1 MTAQIINIDLCYLA
15 DSQPSICIPR
25 VFNNISEDRI
35 RRVFD
40 ELSLGRI
47 SAVDIKE
54 RRSEKGESFK
64 SVYVHFDKW
73 FWTENAQTTRKKLI
87 SGKEVKIVYDNPW
100 FWKVSASKYTHLRD
114 YEIGTTIHKQ
124 LQVNILDN
132 KVFHQVIDEF
142 YSELMSHKLS
152 GKEYNEH
159 YKRISDA
166 KERFYFTRELN
177 HNTKECNND
186 TKRDYDRRDT
196 RRDYDKRDYDRRNT
210 KERDTRRDYDRRDTR
225 ERDYDRRET
234 RERDYDRRDT
244 RERDYDRRETR
255 ERDYDRRDYDR
266 RDYDRRDTRERDYDR
281 RDTRERDYDRRSDS
295 RERDYDRRSDSRDR
309 DYDRRSDCTPS
320 VPLTNQ
326 IIPTKRFKLKVKNKP
341 EPLKTKVNAVSL
353 EIKKEKELELEE
365 GEIEETELNVMTEE
379 KKQILEDLYGD
390 LNC

>member
-1 MTAQIINIDLCYLA
+1 MTAQIINVDLCYLA

-73 FWTENAQTTRKKLI
+73 FWTENAQSVRKKLI

-132 KVFHQVIDEF
+132 KVFYQVIDEF

-186 TKRDYDRRDT
+186 TRREYDRRDT
-196 RRDYDKRDYDRRNT
+196 RQ
-210 KERDTRRDYDRRDTR
+210 
-225 ERDYDRRET
+225 
-234 RERDYDRRDT
+234 
-244 RERDYDRRETR
+244 
-255 ERDYDRRDYDR
+255 

-281 RDTRERDYDRRSDS
+281 RDTRERDTRRDYDRRDT
-295 RERDYDRRSDSRDR
+295 RRDTRDRDYDRRSDSRDR

-365 GEIEETELNVMTEE
+365 GEIVETELNVMTEE